1 MNLSASGVSADKRY
15 YENNEQVS
23 KPADFRVDSYD
34 LEFNFRNNLNAVATI
49 KTDDVKDEYKFT
61 LYHGYK
67 ISKITDGNND
77 ELDFTRDSDYF
88 TIKNTSKS
96 KLIKIYYHGSCDKY
110 YSNYLS
116 VFLPGNFAFYPIP
129 GFNEMYSTHSY
140 AGFDNLS
147 LPYETDFNVTVHSL
161 KKVQCNLESSTNN
174 EFKGKS
180 DSLTLLSGFIN
191 CVTINKTQIYY
202 PYFNDAYNSD
212 TINEKLETFV
222 SKNPNIKKIFIIP
235 DINLEDIEFVKTFN
249 DYMITASID
258 DIDRLGFVSK
268 ISANKMELY
277 DAVNAYMNYPEYFE
291 FLKDN
296 SSEELQKAIPVLEEI
311 LKNDNDGKKLEKIND
326 YLIDNADDRSFSKF
340 LYELR

>member
-1 MNLSASGVSADKRY
+1 M
-15 YENNEQVS
+15 
-23 KPADFRVDSYD
+23 
-34 LEFNFRNNLNAVATI
+34 
-49 KTDDVKDEYKFT
+49 
-61 LYHGYK
+61 YHGYK

-77 ELDFTRDSDYF
+77 ELNFTRDSDYL

-129 GFNEMYSTHSY
+129 GFNKMYSTHSY
-140 AGFDNLS
+140 AGFDDLS

-202 PYFNDAYNSD
+202 PYFNDAYN
-212 TINEKLETFV
+212 TTPLTKNWKLLFQ
-222 SKNPNIKKIFIIP
+222 KI
-235 DINLEDIEFVKTFN
+235 LTSRK
-249 DYMITASID
+249 
-258 DIDRLGFVSK
+258 
-268 ISANKMELY
+268 
-277 DAVNAYMNYPEYFE
+277 
-291 FLKDN
+291 
-296 SSEELQKAIPVLEEI
+296 
-311 LKNDNDGKKLEKIND
+311 
-326 YLIDNADDRSFSKF
+326 YLLFPI
-340 LYELR
+340 